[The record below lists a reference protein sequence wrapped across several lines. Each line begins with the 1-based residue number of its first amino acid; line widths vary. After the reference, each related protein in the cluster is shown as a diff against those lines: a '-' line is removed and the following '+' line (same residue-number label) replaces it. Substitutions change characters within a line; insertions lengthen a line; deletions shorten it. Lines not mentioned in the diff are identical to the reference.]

1 MDLRRLTTFI
11 AVAETGNMTK
21 AAGQLYISQP
31 TVSQTITELEEHYQT
46 KLFERYPKK
55 LCLTEA
61 GQKLLTSARIIADNF
76 ADLEREMQAGPGR
89 NFLRV
94 GASLTVGSSVMGHL
108 AATLNQK
115 SKNTDLQVV
124 VENTSSLERKLLEN
138 KLDAAIAEGEIKH
151 PFIMTEP
158 IINDCLVL
166 VCSRKHHL
174 AKRQSIRLNEL
185 ADEVF
190 LMREEG
196 SGSRALFESVMRGH
210 GLSYHIAWESNS
222 VESLKQAVIYNQG
235 LAVLS
240 GRLVAGELASGK
252 IKFLPISDCMW
263 KRHFLLAWHRD
274 KNMTGALKL
283 FMDLAR
289 SYEKYGL
296 ACPLSQSD
304 LLDAAGEFH
313 LVE

>member
-11 AVAETGNMTK
+11 TVAETGNMTM

-31 TVSQTITELEEHYQT
+31 TVSQTITELEEHYQA

-61 GQKLLTSARIIADNF
+61 GRRLFSHAQTIVANF
-76 ADLEREMQAGPGR
+76 ACLERQMRAGPGR
-89 NFLRV
+89 NFLRL

-108 AATLNQK
+108 AATLKQK
-115 SKNTDLQVV
+115 SKNTDLHVM
-124 VENTSSLERKLLEN
+124 VENTNTIERKLLEN
-138 KLDAAIAEGEIKH
+138 KLDAAIVEAEIKH
-151 PFIMTEP
+151 PFILTEP

-166 VCSRKHHL
+166 VCSRKHPL
-174 AKRQSIRLNEL
+174 AKRQSIRLHEL
-185 ADEVF
+185 ANEVF

-196 SGSRALFESVMRGH
+196 SGTRALFESVMRGH
-210 GLSYHIAWESNS
+210 GLSYQIAWESSS
-222 VESLKQAVIYNQG
+222 VESIKQAVIHNHG
-235 LAVLS
+235 LAVIS

-252 IKFLPISDCMW
+252 IKFLPVSDCMW

-274 KNMTGALKL
+274 KNMTEELKL
-283 FMDLAR
+283 FMELAR

-304 LLDAAGEFH
+304 LLDAASEFH